1 MDFNALHAFMEVAR
15 CQSFS
20 QATETLFI
28 TQPAI
33 SKRITA
39 LEKTLGV
46 KLFNRINRRVSL
58 TEASRALLPR
68 IQAIHSEIEAIRRYA
83 ADLSGDVSGILSMG
97 TSHHIGL
104 RRLPPVLKHFNTAY
118 PQVQL
123 DIRFEDSE
131 QACLAVERGELEIAI
146 ATLPAHIPSQLK
158 THTIW
163 TDKLQIVTAPDH
175 PLQQQSSVTLPAL
188 AAYPC
193 VLPSK
198 DTFTYQI
205 LRAALQPLNVELNVH
220 MSTNYIETLKM
231 LVSSGFGW
239 SLLPHT
245 MLDASIASLDTELR
259 LERQLGT
266 VTHRKRTLSN
276 AALAMLSTLEK
287 FQDQPTAAM
296 DSNVPAK
303 HSSF

>member
-1 MDFNALHAFMEVAR
+1 MDFNALQAFTEVAR

-20 QATETLFI
+20 QAAEALFI

-39 LEKTLGV
+39 LERELDV
-46 KLFNRINRRVSL
+46 RLFNRINRSVSL
-58 TEASRALLPR
+58 TEAGRELLPR
-68 IQAIHSEIEAIRRYA
+68 VQAIRSEIEAIRRYA
-83 ADLSGDVSGILSMG
+83 ADLSGDVSGTLSMG

-104 RRLPPVLKHFNTAY
+104 RRLPPVLKHFNNEY
-118 PQVQL
+118 PHVQL

-146 ATLPAHIPSQLK
+146 ATLPAHIPPQLK
-158 THTIW
+158 TKTIW
-163 TDKLQIVTAPDH
+163 IDRLEIVTAPDH
-175 PLQQQSSVTLPAL
+175 RLQQQTKVSLQELST
-188 AAYPC
+188 YPC

-205 LRAALQPLNVELNVH
+205 LRDALQTLNVKLNVH

-245 MLDASIASLDTELR
+245 MLDDSIAALEAELK
-259 LERQLGT
+259 LERKLGS

-276 AALAMLSTLEK
+276 AALAMLNTLEQ
-287 FQDQPTAAM
+287 FQDAE
-296 DSNVPAK
+296 
-303 HSSF
+303 

>member
-1 MDFNALHAFMEVAR
+1 MDFNALQAFVEVAR

-20 QATETLFI
+20 GAAEALFI
-28 TQPAI
+28 TQPAV

-39 LEKTLGV
+39 LEREFGV
-46 KLFNRINRRVSL
+46 KLFNRINRSVSL
-58 TEASRALLPR
+58 TEAGRSLLPR
-68 IQAIHSEIEAIRRYA
+68 VTALRGEIESIRRYA
-83 ADLSGDVSGILSMG
+83 ADLSGDVSGTLSMS

-104 RRLPPVLKHFNTAY
+104 RRLPPVLKQFNQQY

-131 QACLAVERGELEIAI
+131 QACHAVERGELEIAI
-146 ATLPAHIPSQLK
+146 ATLPSTIPPQLETK
-158 THTIW
+158 TIW
-163 TDKLQIVTAPDH
+163 IDRLTIVTAPEH
-175 PLQQQSSVTLPAL
+175 PLYQQGYASLEDL
-188 AAYPC
+188 ATWPC

-205 LRAALQPLNVELNVH
+205 LRNRLRQLHVELNVH

-245 MLDASIASLDTELR
+245 MLDDSIVAIETDLK
-259 LERQLGT
+259 LERKLGS
-266 VTHRKRTLSN
+266 VVHRKRTLSN
-276 AALAMLSTLEK
+276 AAVAMLETVGK
-287 FQDQPTAAM
+287 FLDM
-296 DSNVPAK
+296 
-303 HSSF
+303 

>member
-1 MDFNALHAFMEVAR
+1 MDFNALQAFTEVAR
-15 CQSFS
+15 HQSFS
-20 QATETLFI
+20 QAAEALFI

-39 LEKTLGV
+39 LERELGV
-46 KLFNRINRRVSL
+46 KLFNRINRSVSL
-58 TEASRALLPR
+58 TEAGRALLPR
-68 IQAIHSEIEAIRRYA
+68 VQAIRSEIEAIRRYA
-83 ADLSGDVSGILSMG
+83 ADLSGDVSGTLSMG

-104 RRLPPVLKHFNTAY
+104 RRLPPVLKQFNQEY
-118 PQVQL
+118 PHVQL
-123 DIRFEDSE
+123 NIRFEDSE

-146 ATLPAHIPSQLK
+146 ATLPAHIPPQLETK
-158 THTIW
+158 TIW
-163 TDKLQIVTAPDH
+163 TDRLEIVTAPDH
-175 PLQQQSSVTLPAL
+175 PLQQQAEVSLQDLSTQ
-188 AAYPC
+188 PC

-205 LRAALQPLNVELNVH
+205 LREALQQLNVELNVH

-245 MLDASIASLDTELR
+245 MLDDSISAINTELK
-259 LERQLGT
+259 LERKLGT

-276 AALAMLSTLEK
+276 AALAMITTLEQ
-287 FQDQPTAAM
+287 FCDHDA
-296 DSNVPAK
+296 
-303 HSSF
+303 

>member
-1 MDFNALHAFMEVAR
+1 MDFNALQAFTEVAR

-20 QATETLFI
+20 QAAEALFI

-33 SKRITA
+33 SKRITV
-39 LEKTLGV
+39 LERELGV
-46 KLFNRINRRVSL
+46 RLFNRINRSVSL
-58 TEASRALLPR
+58 TEAGRSLLPR
-68 IQAIHSEIEAIRRYA
+68 VQALNSEIEAIRRYA
-83 ADLSGDVSGILSMG
+83 ADLSGDVSGILSMA

-104 RRLPPVLKHFNTAY
+104 RRLPPVLKHFNQHY
-118 PQVQL
+118 PKVQL

-131 QACLAVERGELEIAI
+131 QACLAVERGELEVAI
-146 ATLPAHIPSQLK
+146 ATLPAHIPEQLE

-163 TDKLQIVTAPDH
+163 VDKLQIVTAPDH
-175 PLQQQSSVTLPAL
+175 PLQNQQPVSLTTLSTH
-188 AAYPC
+188 PC

-205 LRAALQPLNVELNVH
+205 LRDKLQQLKVELNVH

-245 MLDASIASLDTELR
+245 MLDDSIAAIETDLL
-259 LERQLGT
+259 LERRLGS
-266 VTHRKRTLSN
+266 VVHRKRTLSN
-276 AALAMLSTLEK
+276 AAVAMLETLEQ
-287 FQDQPTAAM
+287 FQDYT
-296 DSNVPAK
+296 
-303 HSSF
+303 